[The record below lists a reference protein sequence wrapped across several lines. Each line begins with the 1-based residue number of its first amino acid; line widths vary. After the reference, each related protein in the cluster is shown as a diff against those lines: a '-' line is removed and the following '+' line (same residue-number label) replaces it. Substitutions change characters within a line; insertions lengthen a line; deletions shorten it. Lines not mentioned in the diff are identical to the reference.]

1 MSGNLNLEL
10 RLTANTS
17 QLSSALNA
25 AGTHVRNFTNQTGGA
40 VRGMAQGFNKL
51 YQQLNGFS
59 AVSKLAVAAGG
70 YSILSDALRRNLEF
84 EKTILDMKQT
94 AQMTVKEAAEMRR
107 YAIDIAS
114 DNLALPSEIAA
125 GMKAFSAAGM
135 KFDQI
140 KPSIEEAARAAVAFR
155 ATVEQMA
162 DLDFD
167 LQDKLKLDPRQI
179 KDAHNMLL
187 YHAKSGR
194 YEAGPM
200 AMEAPKYLNS
210 AAAVGIKGIGGLNFI
225 GAMTQIMM
233 KMAPKTQP
241 AEVSTFIEHG
251 FGHVT
256 SDRYVKGLAKFGI
269 DVKKFMPNGKFYG
282 NDGVEGIMDLAAEMK
297 RKGLDNP
304 FKLDAA
310 GFRDMYTK
318 KFWKQLMDYQ
328 ADVKEAVK
336 FSEKQALDDMV
347 GSDKA
352 ETMNSNFGRMK
363 QALIT
368 KEKAQLSDPAT
379 SAVTAW
385 AKLNGWVAEN
395 PATATAGGVAA
406 VAGWRFLKNR
416 MAGAGSSALGNAVGG
431 IGGAGMP
438 VTVTNWPAGFGGSM
452 KPSERLSQLPGKAGA
467 AASGAAAS
475 GVVAGGAVTSAV
487 AGTVAVAAPLA
498 VAAAA
503 KKYFESDL
511 GQARRAN
518 GLNLEIQR
526 LEARM
531 NLQKGPG
538 YQDKQLIAQL
548 EKQLNHMKQDRDAIL
563 SELRSLSNRPVQ
575 VVLDGQVVADSVNKI
590 NGRDAGRQ

>member
-1 MSGNLNLEL
+1 
-10 RLTANTS
+10 
-17 QLSSALNA
+17 
-25 AGTHVRNFTNQTGGA
+25 
-40 VRGMAQGFNKL
+40 MAQGFQKL

-114 DNLALPSEIAA
+114 DNLALPTEIAA

-187 YHAKSGR
+187 FHAKSGR

-210 AAAVGIKGIGGLNFI
+210 AAAVGIKGIGGLNFT
-225 GAMTQIMM
+225 GAMTQILM
-233 KMAPKTQP
+233 KLAPKTQP
-241 AEVSTFIEHG
+241 AEVSTFMEHG
-251 FGHVT
+251 FGHIS

-269 DVKKFMPNGKFYG
+269 DVKKYMPNGKFYG
-282 NDGVEGIMDLAAEMK
+282 EYGVDGITDLAAEMK

-318 KFWKQLMDYQ
+318 KFWKQLMDYLG
-328 ADVKEAVK
+328 DVKTAVK
-336 FSEKQALDDMV
+336 SAEKQALDDMV

-352 ETMNSNFGRMK
+352 ETMNSNFGKIK

-395 PATATAGGVAA
+395 PATAIAGGAA
-406 VAGWRFLKNR
+406 AYTGWRLLKNR
-416 MAGAGSSALGNAVGG
+416 IAGAGSSVLGNAASG

-438 VTVTNWPAGFGGSM
+438 VTITNWPAGFGGPM
-452 KPSERLSQLPGKAGA
+452 KPSDRLSQLPGKPLASAGSAATGVLAAGAIKSTVAGA
-467 AASGAAAS
+467 A
-475 GVVAGGAVTSAV
+475 V
-487 AGTVAVAAPLA
+487 VAAPLA
-498 VAAAA
+498 LAYAS
-503 KKYFESDL
+503 KKFFESETGQRGRARALDL
-511 GQARRAN
+511 
-518 GLNLEIQR
+518 EVQR
-526 LEARM
+526 LEARL

-538 YQDKQLIAQL
+538 YQDKQMTEQL
-548 EKQLNHMKQDRDAIL
+548 QRQIDQRTQARDVIL
-563 SELRSLSNRPVQ
+563 SRLDTLANRPVQ
-575 VVLDGQVVADSVNKI
+575 VVLDGRVIAESVNRV
-590 NGRDAGRQ
+590 NGRDAGRR